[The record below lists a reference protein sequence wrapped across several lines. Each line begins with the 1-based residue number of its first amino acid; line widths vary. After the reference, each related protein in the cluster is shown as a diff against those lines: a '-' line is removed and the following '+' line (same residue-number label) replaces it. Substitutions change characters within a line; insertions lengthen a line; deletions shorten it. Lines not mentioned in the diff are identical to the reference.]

1 MIKREILLRWITGNF
16 LVRMNQTKLM
26 WCDVLWFYFVKW
38 TPTPRAAIL
47 KEDRETVSSLI
58 PLLGVFNIQIHST
71 GIYWEPLGSWWISNY
86 GVREIKPDK
95 TSMPRRKITAMIY
108 LSLHTQLALS
118 TCGSLVSGDLLGS
131 KTGIC
136 SSPYIKWLEVCS
148 ALRICLLHSLVLRTP
163 VLRPA
168 SSANATK
175 HLSKYKTRG

>member
-1 MIKREILLRWITGNF
+1 
-16 LVRMNQTKLM
+16 MNQTKLM

-136 SSPYIKWLEVCS
+136 SSPYIKWLDIHWYGGPLGTQKEN
-148 ALRICLLHSLVLRTP
+148 
-163 VLRPA
+163 
-168 SSANATK
+168 SSNLIGQK
-175 HLSKYKTRG
+175 KESHNKKNFGSKAVARGEMEG